1 MANLGTLLS
10 NAVILADPPED
21 NLVEVIKTAR
31 HPNVEID
38 YDFTSFSLTSIAHSN
53 GGAEK

>member
-1 MANLGTLLS
+1 MANLDTLLS

-38 YDFTSFSLTSIAHSN
+38 YGFTSFSLTLIAHSN
-53 GGAEK
+53 RGAEK